1 MTPEAINALKSFF
14 LSLWN
19 LLGSFTIPGT
29 YLTGQ
34 HLLVAPLGAV
44 VFITVL
50 KKVLDIGANSGSAK
64 VEFGSRFEEYKGNK
78 GQED

>member
-1 MTPEAINALKSFF
+1 MTQEASSALKSLF

-19 LLGSFTIPGT
+19 LCGSITFPGT
-29 YLTGQ
+29 SLTGQ
-34 HLLVAPLGAV
+34 HLLVAPLGAL

-50 KKVLDIGANSGSAK
+50 KKVLDIGAAQGISGIS
-64 VEFGSRFEEYKGNK
+64 FGSRSERHSNK

>member
-1 MTPEAINALKSFF
+1 MTSEAASALKSLF
-14 LSLWN
+14 LTLWN
-19 LLGSFTIPGT
+19 MLGSFTFPGT
-29 YLTGQ
+29 NLTGQ

-50 KKVLDIGANSGSAK
+50 KKVLDMGAAQGISGVS
-64 VEFGSRFEEYKGNK
+64 FGSRSERRSNK